1 LVSALPDFR
10 QQNGQICE
18 TLLTEWLLRRGF
30 YVCRPLAGQ
39 GPVDVIAY
47 NDGGQF
53 YFLDAKQDSVRTV
66 KDRKKPVRIHRPLS
80 ATQRLLNVRVAY
92 VNIDT
97 GEVHIVPPL
106 EEDES

>member
-1 LVSALPDFR
+1 
-10 QQNGQICE
+10 
-18 TLLTEWLLRRGF
+18 
-30 YVCRPLAGQ
+30 
-39 GPVDVIAY
+39 
-47 NDGGQF
+47 
-53 YFLDAKQDSVRTV
+53 LDAKQDAIRTT
-66 KDRKKPVRIHRPLS
+66 KDRKNPHRIHRPLS

>member
-1 LVSALPDFR
+1 LS
-10 QQNGQICE
+10 G
-18 TLLTEWLLRRGF
+18 T
-30 YVCRPLAGQ
+30 
-39 GPVDVIAY
+39 GPVDVVAY
-47 NDGGQF
+47 NDDGAV
-53 YFLDAKQDSVRTV
+53 YFLDAKQDAIRTT
-66 KDRKKPVRIHRPLS
+66 KGRKNPHRIHRPLS